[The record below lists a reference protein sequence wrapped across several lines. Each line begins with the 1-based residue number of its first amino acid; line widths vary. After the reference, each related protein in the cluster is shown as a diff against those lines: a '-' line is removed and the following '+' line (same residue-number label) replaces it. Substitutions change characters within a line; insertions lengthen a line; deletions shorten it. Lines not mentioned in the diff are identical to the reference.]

1 MQQLAL
7 ILLESAAV
15 PKVGAHSKALHWKKE
30 AKAMNLKVSTVTHGA
45 EELSML
51 HFWRIKQH
59 REVLCFAGGAWVLY
73 GGSL

>member
-45 EELSML
+45 RNSFLCCIS
-51 HFWRIKQH
+51 
-59 REVLCFAGGAWVLY
+59 RESNSTEGYFALQGGLGTLWW
-73 GGSL
+73 

>member
-15 PKVGAHSKALHWKKE
+15 PKVGAHWKKE

-45 EELSML
+45 EQLSML

-59 REVLCFAGGAWVLY
+59 
-73 GGSL
+73 